1 MAKLIELC
9 KYCGMPAIEKSK
21 KLMSKDTYIIRLECG
36 HSSIVKISRAQ
47 YDFVSE
53 RGTTPFPFQKDGIR
67 FIEDTGF
74 RCLIADEMGLGKT
87 VQMLGS
93 LRLHPEMLPVL
104 KVVKSGLKRQLEL
117 ETYNWNGGDPMIQTI
132 ESSKEKVF
140 PFNWN
145 IISYDTLARMDSD
158 EAAKKFAHIK
168 TIVLDECQY
177 IKNEDAKRTNA
188 VRMLIRKV
196 EIQHVIAMS
205 GTPIKNKADEFFPV
219 LNMIAP
225 TKFPSKAMM
234 MRRYF
239 DYYMDNMGNYHIINA
254 KPEFYDAL
262 DGIMIRRTRAEV
274 APELPTIRRMFF
286 NSEIEN
292 KQLQREYSDVQKEFD
307 KFMDKNDGGISAA
320 EYTNLLGFFA
330 RMRRITGMAKIG
342 PTVEFVTDFL
352 LSTERKIVIFG
363 HHKETLDALKEVLD
377 TWCESGGW
385 APCQQ
390 LKSELDA
397 DQRQQVVETFK
408 NDPRTR
414 VMIASTLASGEGL
427 NLQFC
432 SDAVM
437 LERQWNPANEEQAE
451 TRFTRFREDGKYEEH
466 VNVTYMISV
475 GTIDEW
481 LSELVEKK
489 RALIG
494 NVVDR
499 EENDWE
505 ESSLMKELASV
516 IYAKGGKRW
525 TY

>member
-1 MAKLIELC
+1 
-9 KYCGMPAIEKSK
+9 
-21 KLMSKDTYIIRLECG
+21 
-36 HSSIVKISRAQ
+36 
-47 YDFVSE
+47 
-53 RGTTPFPFQKDGIR
+53 
-67 FIEDTGF
+67 
-74 RCLIADEMGLGKT
+74 
-87 VQMLGS
+87 
-93 LRLHPEMLPVL
+93 
-104 KVVKSGLKRQLEL
+104 
-117 ETYNWNGGDPMIQTI
+117 
-132 ESSKEKVF
+132 
-140 PFNWN
+140 
-145 IISYDTLARMDSD
+145 MDSD
-158 EAAKKFAHIK
+158 EAAKKFKHIK

-188 VRMLIRKV
+188 VRLLIKKN
-196 EIQHVIAMS
+196 EIKHVIAMS

-234 MRRYF
+234 MNRYF
-239 DYYMDNMGNYHIINA
+239 NYYIDGQGEYRIINA
-254 KPEFYDAL
+254 KDTFYDAL

-292 KQLQREYSDVQKEFD
+292 KELQRAYGDVQKEFD
-307 KFMDKNDGGISAA
+307 AFMEKNDGGISAA

-352 LSTERKIVIFG
+352 LSTDRKIVIFG
-363 HHKETLDALKEVLD
+363 HHKDTLEALKEVLD
-377 TWCESGGW
+377 TWCEQGGW
-385 APCQQ
+385 NKCLA
-390 LKSELDA
+390 LKSSLDA
-397 DQRQQVVETFK
+397 DQRQEVVEKFK
-408 NDPRTR
+408 NDAMSRIL
-414 VMIASTLASGEGL
+414 IASTLASGEGL

-432 SDAVM
+432 SDAIM

-451 TRFTRFREDGKYEEH
+451 TRFTRFREDGKYDEH

-494 NVVDR
+494 NIVDR
-499 EENDWE
+499 QENNWE